1 MEVPDKGERGKAIT
15 EEDRVFLEKLV
26 KKYNQASIVSLFNF
40 SARYQ
45 QTLQKTKNHEC
56 KFSPYCMLRLFSEE
70 IIPDENILYLDA
82 DTMITDSLL
91 EFEKIDI
98 SQMELAAC
106 KDYLAQWWVRSGYFN
121 SGVLWLNGKKI
132 KETHLFEN
140 CLKLLMIKTY
150 IFADQTALNN
160 LVQDFVYMPRRFNEQ
175 RPIKK
180 DSIVCHFCNR
190 VHRFYSP
197 IRPWDIKMMREIYK
211 ITEFDDVYR
220 DYLNEF
226 PFKETGIDKPNYKI

>member
-45 QTLQKTKNHEC
+45 QTLQETKNHEC

-82 DTMITDSLL
+82 DTMITDSLS

-98 SQMELAAC
+98 S
-106 KDYLAQWWVRSGYFN
+106 
-121 SGVLWLNGKKI
+121 
-132 KETHLFEN
+132 
-140 CLKLLMIKTY
+140 
-150 IFADQTALNN
+150 
-160 LVQDFVYMPRRFNEQ
+160 
-175 RPIKK
+175 
-180 DSIVCHFCNR
+180 
-190 VHRFYSP
+190 
-197 IRPWDIKMMREIYK
+197 
-211 ITEFDDVYR
+211 
-220 DYLNEF
+220 
-226 PFKETGIDKPNYKI
+226 